1 MKTKM
6 TAEEY
11 NEYVKQKSPKS
22 PVLTDCIKAF
32 IIGGLICCLGEAFL
46 KMYLAMGLDKD
57 AASTA
62 NAITLVFLGALF
74 TGLNLYPKLAK
85 FAGAGTIV
93 PITGF
98 ANSVVSPA
106 IESKPE
112 GLVLGVGAKIFSI
125 AGPVIL
131 FGILASMIAGLA
143 YLFIPALM

>member
-22 PVLTDCIKAF
+22 PVLTDCVKAF

-46 KMYLAMGLDKD
+46 KMYEAMGLDKELS
-57 AASTA
+57 STA
-62 NAITLVFLGALF
+62 TAITMVFLGALF

-131 FGILASMIAGLA
+131 FGILASMIAGLV

>member
-32 IIGGLICCLGEAFL
+32 IIGGLICCLGETFL
-46 KMYLAMGLDKD
+46 KIYGASGLDKE

-62 NAITLVFLGALF
+62 TAIPMVFLGALF

-112 GLVLGVGAKIFSI
+112 GLVLGIGAKIFSI

-131 FGILASMIAGLA
+131 FGIFASMVAGLF

>member
-46 KMYLAMGLDKD
+46 KMYLAMGLDKE

-131 FGILASMIAGLA
+131 FGILASMIAGII